1 MKFELEPDEIRNPQQ
16 DAFFED
22 QHSSVSRMSEG
33 GLFLLIVSAILVAML
48 IAWFVKEA
56 YDRWQIERALQLFN
70 QEMQN
75 INNQSNKAINQITLQ
90 SQALMRQ
97 SQANVQRQKEEAYQK
112 RLALHQI
119 ELNRQAALAAEV
131 EERNKKSIAW
141 GNYFKPSPEC
151 INDDGQNLMKCA
163 NDHARAKKNFEL
175 SWAKNH

>member
-1 MKFELEPDEIRNPQQ
+1 MKLEPDEIRNPQQ

-75 INNQSNKAINQITLQ
+75 INNQSNKTINQITLQ
-90 SQALMRQ
+90 SQAMMRQ
-97 SQANVQRQKEEAYQK
+97 SQEDVQRQKEEAYQK

-119 ELNRQAALAAEV
+119 ELNRQAALAAEI
-131 EERNKKSIAW
+131 EAKNKKTVAW
-141 GNYFKPSPEC
+141 NNYYKPSPEC
-151 INDDGQNLMKCA
+151 INDNGQNLMKCA
-163 NDHARAKKNFEL
+163 NEHARAKKAFD
-175 SWAKNH
+175 SMWAQSN